1 MVTDETRPV
10 GQRIRL
16 AREEK
21 GLTVKELASSS
32 GCLDEYLEWVEDGQV
47 EPPVALL
54 LQLARGLK
62 LDPSAFLQVDD
73 SSDRRMKEAAKRTE
87 HYSYKT
93 LTPPAS
99 DSHLMAF
106 SVTIP
111 PKTAHKGV
119 GYQHEG
125 EELVYVL
132 SGEAE
137 ITVEHKTTKLG
148 EKQSL
153 RFNSSLDHH
162 LSNPGEGEAELLVI
176 LYLP

>member
-1 MVTDETRPV
+1 MVMNEPISI

-16 AREEK
+16 AREQK
-21 GLTVKELASSS
+21 GLSKKELAGNA
-32 GCLDEYLEWVEDGQV
+32 GCLDEYLGWVEDGQV

-54 LQLARGLK
+54 IQLAKALR
-62 LDPSAFLQVDD
+62 LDTATFLEVDT
-73 SSDRRMKEAAKRTE
+73 SSNRRLEEAAKRTE

-93 LTPPAS
+93 LTPPEA

-125 EELVYVL
+125 EEYVYVL
-132 SGEAE
+132 SGEVE
-137 ITVEHKTTKLG
+137 VTVDEEETMLVKK
-148 EKQSL
+148 ESL
-153 RFNSSLDHH
+153 RFNSNLDHH
-162 LSNPGEGEAELLVI
+162 LSNPGDGEAELLVI